1 MCDLLNHRSLY
12 DLLKQTKPDA
22 IIHFAEQPSAPYSM
36 KGREACFFTQN
47 NNVLGTINLLFAM
60 KKYSPEAH
68 LIKLGTMGEYGTPN
82 IDIEEGWIDIE
93 HKGRKDRVLYPKKPG
108 SFYHLSKV
116 HDTNNIEFAT
126 RVWKFRC
133 TDLNQGVVYGVDTDE
148 TKLSEKLSTSFH
160 YDEIFGTVIN
170 RFCIQAALGLDLTI
184 YGNGTQQRGYLDIR
198 DTLNCINITLEN
210 PAKES
215 EFRVFNQY
223 SEKLS
228 INQIAKIVIDA
239 AKDLNISVSSKKIAN
254 PRVEQEDHYYNPTN
268 TNLVSLGLKPLFLNK
283 DIVKTMIDRALKY
296 KNNILRNTIS
306 PTIKWKN

>member
-1 MCDLLNHRSLY
+1 M
-12 DLLKQTKPDA
+12 
-22 IIHFAEQPSAPYSM
+22 
-36 KGREACFFTQN
+36 
-47 NNVLGTINLLFAM
+47 
-60 KKYSPEAH
+60 
-68 LIKLGTMGEYGTPN
+68 
-82 IDIEEGWIDIE
+82 
-93 HKGRKDRVLYPKKPG
+93 
-108 SFYHLSKV
+108 
-116 HDTNNIEFAT
+116 
-126 RVWKFRC
+126 
-133 TDLNQGVVYGVDTDE
+133 
-148 TKLSEKLSTSFH
+148 
-160 YDEIFGTVIN
+160 
-170 RFCIQAALGLDLTI
+170 TI